1 MVEVLGELCGT
12 YHQVSKIEEKEKS
25 LLMKYGINVER
36 SDIHDAAGINDDY
49 PVGRGVFIEEQNE
62 FVVLVNFEDHIQIIM
77 LPETGRFNNVRR
89 SIQRMEKLTKTFDKM
104 GFATDSYLG
113 FLTVSPANL
122 GTGMAFTATQV
133 LDGKKRTRVEVESI
147 RQILN
152 EGLSQA
158 KGMVVDV
165 EEELSETDRMEGVVS
180 AVRVKFSTKQTLA
193 PNYNESIQI
202 EDFLWAMKRV
212 SEFDE

>member
-1 MVEVLGELCGT
+1 MR
-12 YHQVSKIEEKEKS
+12 KF
-25 LLMKYGINVER
+25 GIDVER
-36 SDIHDAAGINDDY
+36 SALHDAAGINDDY

-122 GTGMAFTATQV
+122 GTGMTFTATQV
-133 LDGKKRTRVEVESI
+133 LESKKRTKEEVDMIE
-147 RQILN
+147 QILN
-152 EGLSQA
+152 ERLTLG
-158 KGMVVDV
+158 KGMKVDV
-165 EEELSETDRMEGVVS
+165 VATSTESDNIEGLIS
-180 AVRVKFSTKQTLA
+180 SLKIKFSTG
-193 PNYNESIQI
+193 
-202 EDFLWAMKRV
+202 
-212 SEFDE
+212 

>member
-1 MVEVLGELCGT
+1 MCGT

-133 LDGKKRTRVEVESI
+133 LDGKKRTRDEVDSI
-147 RQILN
+147 R
-152 EGLSQA
+152 
-158 KGMVVDV
+158 
-165 EEELSETDRMEGVVS
+165 
-180 AVRVKFSTKQTLA
+180 
-193 PNYNESIQI
+193 
-202 EDFLWAMKRV
+202 
-212 SEFDE
+212 